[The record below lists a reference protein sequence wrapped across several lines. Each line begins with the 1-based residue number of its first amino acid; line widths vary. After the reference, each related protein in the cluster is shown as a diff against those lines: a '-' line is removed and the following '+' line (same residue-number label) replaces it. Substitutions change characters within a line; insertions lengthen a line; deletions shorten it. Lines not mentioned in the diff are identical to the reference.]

1 MFNLF
6 NIVGSFTHTYNMK
19 KIINQQQSSEK
30 ENVQRLERKLVP
42 LDGEMENTLAG
53 KAEGKD
59 IVQNLRSLSKLLSKE
74 KFLEKAHMKYGNKF
88 TYDLGNYAGITKNK
102 IKVTCPIHGEFEVLP
117 HTFLLKNCKTG
128 CKKCGHRS
136 KDIFKTKSYKNFLE
150 KVNKVFNKKYEYPT
164 ENKEIYINRKTKIK
178 IICREHGEFIKS
190 AQKHLSGQGCF
201 KCKVKQ
207 MVEDGILVGGYS
219 EELFN
224 KNPEL
229 KNKVATLYYL
239 RINNGEFYKIGIT
252 IKSISSRI
260 KSLKYK
266 SKGRFNTFET
276 LWSLQDTL
284 YNCFKKEQ
292 EILNIYNKERI
303 YLDISTE
310 LFNKDVLRLE
320 LKHIPIII
328 TQEIPLVK
336 Q

>member
-1 MFNLF
+1 
-6 NIVGSFTHTYNMK
+6 V
-19 KIINQQQSSEK
+19 
-30 ENVQRLERKLVP
+30 
-42 LDGEMENTLAG
+42 
-53 KAEGKD
+53 
-59 IVQNLRSLSKLLSKE
+59 
-74 KFLEKAHMKYGNKF
+74 
-88 TYDLGNYAGITKNK
+88 
-102 IKVTCPIHGEFEVLP
+102 
-117 HTFLLKNCKTG
+117 KNC
-128 CKKCGHRS
+128 
-136 KDIFKTKSYKNFLE
+136 L
-150 KVNKVFNKKYEYPT
+150 
-164 ENKEIYINRKTKIK
+164 IK
-178 IICREHGEFIKS
+178 
-190 AQKHLSGQGCF
+190 
-201 KCKVKQ
+201 
-207 MVEDGILVGGYS
+207 
-219 EELFN
+219 
-224 KNPEL
+224 P
-229 KNKVATLYYL
+229 

-266 SKGRFNTFET
+266 SKGQFNTFET